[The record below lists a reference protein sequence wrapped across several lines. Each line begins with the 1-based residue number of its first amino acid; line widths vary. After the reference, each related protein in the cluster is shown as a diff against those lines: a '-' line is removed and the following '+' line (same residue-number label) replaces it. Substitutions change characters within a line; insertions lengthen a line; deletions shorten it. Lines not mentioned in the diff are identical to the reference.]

1 MIPALVQPL
10 RKRESI
16 LKGRLL
22 ANDKSGMWE
31 MAGAASAPQKG
42 WSDVGGFRMSPKWI
56 GGKKKNAAEK
66 EGGIAGNV
74 GKDDTT
80 GNERF
85 LFIDSNLVV
94 RENWDS

>member
-16 LKGRLL
+16 VEGRLL

-31 MAGAASAPQKG
+31 MVGAASAPQKG

-56 GGKKKNAAEK
+56 GGKKNAAEK
-66 EGGIAGNV
+66 EGVLQATSEKMTPLATIGFPPRN
-74 GKDDTT
+74 
-80 GNERF
+80 
-85 LFIDSNLVV
+85 
-94 RENWDS
+94 